1 MKLSS
6 FMEVSSSPEYATEFG
21 LKFAPQLAIQAAA
34 SDKWANCFVSRKMK
48 LPWFKLRFKSVTSIF
63 NVRLGVR
70 DQPGGNVP
78 ADFNL
83 TGMASLSVYVSNS
96 STLEKKNLCG
106 SKWIYKST
114 KIIDFTCLQRKLYGY
129 CVHIMVPSSVATYLI
144 ICGIILN
151 KDDGKWTVQ
160 HRQQQQYFDT

>member
-1 MKLSS
+1 
-6 FMEVSSSPEYATEFG
+6 MEVSSSPEYVTELG
-21 LKFAPQLAIQAAA
+21 LKLAPQLAIQADA
-34 SDKWANCFVSRKMK
+34 SDKWANCFVSRKWK
-48 LPWFKLRFKSVTSIF
+48 DPWFKLRFKSVTSIF

-96 STLEKKNLCG
+96 STPEKKTLCG
-106 SKWIYKST
+106 SKWTYKST
-114 KIIDFTCLQRKLYGY
+114 KIIDFTCQRKLYGN
-129 CVHIMVPSSVATYLI
+129 CVHIMVPSSVATYLM
-144 ICGIILN
+144 ICSIILN

-160 HRQQQQYFDT
+160 Q